1 MAAHK
6 SSTRASYTRD
16 VVRVLVVDDHPVF
29 RRGLVHTL
37 HDEAGI
43 RVCGEAA
50 TIADAVAAVRTQ
62 QPDVAIIDLSLG
74 GESGLDLVKSLRQT
88 HPAIRMLMLSG
99 HDEQVHADRA
109 LKAGALGFI
118 MKDKAAP
125 ELCAAIRRVA
135 AGRPYVSPETADR
148 ILAAL
153 GADHGPA
160 SRSPVDRLSDRER
173 SVLVLLGRAIA
184 PREIATR
191 LGVSVRTVESHC
203 AHIKAKL
210 GVRTGRELMRVAVTW
225 TEADRM

>member
-1 MAAHK
+1 MAHHRP
-6 SSTRASYTRD
+6 STRASRTRD
-16 VVRVLVVDDHPVF
+16 VVRVLVVDDHPIF

-37 HDEAGI
+37 HDGAGI
-43 RVCGEAA
+43 VVCGEAA

-74 GESGLDLVKSLRQT
+74 RENGLDLVKSFRQT
-88 HPAIRMLMLSG
+88 HPAIRVLMLSG

-118 MKDKAAP
+118 MKDKAAAD
-125 ELCAAIRRVA
+125 LCAAIRRVA
-135 AGRPYVSPETADR
+135 TGRPYVSPEAADR

-153 GADHGPA
+153 GADCGPA
-160 SRSPVDRLSDRER
+160 GRSPLDRLSDRER
-173 SVLVLLGRAIA
+173 SVLVLVGRGIA
-184 PREIATR
+184 TREIATQ

-210 GVRTGRELMRVAVTW
+210 GIRTARELMRVAVTW
-225 TEADRM
+225 AESDRL